1 MGLSV
6 SVGIL
11 AELRELDAEGYEYR
25 QRQFA
30 KLNQALL
37 AEGQPPHEEPDAPG
51 GRAPWSCAMWGYSGL
66 HYLRRIAAHLWA
78 DQPLPP
84 PGTEED
90 IRDPKRDPFVD
101 RATSLTYSTTHPAAA
116 SHLIWHSDAQGY
128 YLPRAFPDVLFPAV
142 EYSIPGGMIGS
153 AVRLEEECARL
164 ARVLEIP
171 DGLDPEAPE
180 VWECASQQG
189 YPSASRWRMYGIETF
204 TCLRLLRA
212 CEIAGESGCAVV
224 FH

>member
-1 MGLSV
+1 MGLSL

-11 AELRELDAEGYEYR
+11 AELAKLDAEGYEYH

-30 KLNQALL
+30 KLNQSLL
-37 AEGQPPHEEPDAPG
+37 AAGQAPHDEQSVPG

-90 IRDPKRDPFVD
+90 VRDPVRDPYVD
-101 RATSLTYSTTHPAAA
+101 RACSLHYSPSHPASAA
-116 SHLIWHSDAQGY
+116 HLIWHSDAQGY
-128 YLPRAFPDVLFPAV
+128 YLPVAFSEVIYPAD
-142 EYSIPGGMIGS
+142 EFKIPGEMIGS
-153 AVRLEEECARL
+153 AVTLQEECARL
-164 ARVLEIP
+164 ATALAIP
-171 DGLDPEAPE
+171 DGLDPEDPE

-189 YPSASRWRMYGIETF
+189 YPSATRWREYGIETF

-212 CEIAGESGCAVV
+212 CEIALDTGCAIV

>member
-1 MGLSV
+1 MGLSL

-11 AELRELDAEGYEYR
+11 AELAERDAEGYEYH

-30 KLNQALL
+30 QLNHALL
-37 AEGQPPHEEPDAPG
+37 AAGLAPHNEPSAPR

-90 IRDPKRDPFVD
+90 MRDPMRDPYVD
-101 RATSLTYSTTHPAAA
+101 RAISLTYSPTHPAAA
-116 SHLIWHSDAQGY
+116 AHLIWHSDAQGY
-128 YLPRAFPDVLFPAV
+128 YLPVDFSEVIFPTDEFK
-142 EYSIPGGMIGS
+142 IPGGMIGS
-153 AVRLEEECARL
+153 AIALREECARL
-164 ARVLEIP
+164 ATALAIP
-171 DGLDPEAPE
+171 DDLDPEDRE

-189 YPSASRWRMYGIETF
+189 YPSATRWREYGIETF

-212 CEIAGESGCAVV
+212 CEIALDSGCAIV

>member
-1 MGLSV
+1 MGLSI

-11 AELRELDAEGYEYR
+11 AELSTLDAEGYEYH
-25 QRQFA
+25 QGQFA
-30 KLNQALL
+30 ELNRALFA
-37 AEGQPPHEEPDAPG
+37 AELPPHDEPSAPR

-78 DQPLPP
+78 DEPLPP

-90 IRDPKRDPFVD
+90 MRDPMRDPYVD
-101 RATSLTYSTTHPAAA
+101 RASLFSYSPAHPAAA
-116 SHLIWHSDAQGY
+116 AHLLWHSDAGGY
-128 YLPRAFPDVLFPAV
+128 YLPSSLPEVVFTADEFNI
-142 EYSIPGGMIGS
+142 SGGMIGS
-153 AVRLEEECARL
+153 AVALQQECARL
-164 ARVLEIP
+164 ATVLGIP
-171 DGLDPEAPE
+171 ADLDPEDRE

-189 YPSASRWRMYGIETF
+189 YPSAIRWREYGVETF

-212 CEIAGESGCAVV
+212 CEIALDSGCAIV

>member
-11 AELRELDAEGYEYR
+11 AELRELDTEGYEYR
-25 QRQFA
+25 QRLFA
-30 KLNQALL
+30 QLNQALL
-37 AEGQPPHEEPDAPG
+37 AAGQVPHHEPDAPS

-90 IRDPKRDPFVD
+90 MRDPMRDPFVD
-101 RATSLTYSTTHPAAA
+101 SATSLVYLPTHRAAA

-128 YLPRAFPDVLFPAV
+128 YLPRAFPEVLFPAA
-142 EYSIPGGMIGS
+142 EFRIPGGMIGS
-153 AVRLEEECARL
+153 AVALQEECARL
-164 ARVLEIP
+164 AAALEIP
-171 DGLDPEAPE
+171 EGLDPEASE
-180 VWECASQQG
+180 VWEAASQQG
-189 YPSASRWRMYGIETF
+189 YPSARRWRTYGIETF

-212 CEIAGESGCAVV
+212 CEIAQESECAIV

>member
-11 AELRELDAEGYEYR
+11 AELAGRDAEGYEYH

-30 KLNQALL
+30 HLNQALL
-37 AEGQPPHEEPDAPG
+37 AEGQSSHEEPDVPSG
-51 GRAPWSCAMWGYSGL
+51 GAPWSCAMWGYSGL
-66 HYLRRIAAHLWA
+66 HYLRRIAAYLWA

-84 PGTEED
+84 PGTED
-90 IRDPKRDPFVD
+90 DVRDPMRDPFVD
-101 RATSLTYSTTHPAAA
+101 RATSLVYSPTHPSAA

-128 YLPRAFPDVLFPAV
+128 YLPRALPEVLFPASEFKV
-142 EYSIPGGMIGS
+142 PGGMIGS
-153 AVRLEEECARL
+153 AVALQEECARL
-164 ARVLEIP
+164 ANALEIP
-171 DGLDPEAPE
+171 EGLDPEAPD
-180 VWECASQQG
+180 VWEAASQQG

-212 CEIAGESGCAVV
+212 CEIARESGCAIV